1 MRISRKRRPQKPLIP
16 IYYINDRIRAPEVRL
31 LDAGGENLGVMPTA
45 QALQRAREMELDLVE
60 INPKA
65 EPPVCQLIEYARF
78 KYQKEK
84 EAKKQKANAHVSEI
98 KGIRLSVRIGE
109 HDMEVRQAQAENFL
123 ERGDKI
129 KPEIILRGR
138 ENARPEMAF
147 EVIADFY
154 QRINAKY
161 PIRYEQE
168 PKRMGNKVGAVI
180 ART

>member
-16 IYYINDRIRAPEVRL
+16 VYYVNDRIRAAEVRL
-31 LDAGGENLGVMPTA
+31 LDASGANLGIMPTA
-45 QALQRAREMELDLVE
+45 EALGKARELELDLVE

-65 EPPVCQLIEYARF
+65 EPPVCQIIEFARF

-98 KGIRLSVRIGE
+98 KGIRLSVRIGT
-109 HDMEVRQAQAENFL
+109 HDMDVRQAQAENFL
-123 ERGDKI
+123 ERGDKVQ
-129 KPEIILRGR
+129 PEIILRGR

-154 QRINAKY
+154 ERISKKY

>member
-1 MRISRKRRPQKPLIP
+1 MRISRKRRPQKPIIP
-16 IYYINDRIRAPEVRL
+16 IYYINDRIRAPQVRL
-31 LDAGGENLGVMPTA
+31 LDVAGANLGVMPTTE
-45 QALQRAREMELDLVE
+45 ALAKARALELDLVE

-65 EPPVCQLIEYARF
+65 EPPVCQMIEFARF

-84 EAKKQKANAHVSEI
+84 EAKKQKAKAHVSEI
-98 KGIRLSVRIGE
+98 KGIRLSVRIGD

-123 ERGDKI
+123 DRGDKV

-147 EVIADFY
+147 EVIANFY
-154 QRINAKY
+154 QRINQKY